1 MASPFGLP
9 GGDTVDIQS
18 NFSNTLRLSTAT
30 LLLMGITDG
39 SQEAACRPGVAANT
53 RRRWPAPAARCLRA
67 VQADWLAHASPPGT
81 LRLPAVAVLAA
92 KAAGTAGAE
101 PPPAR
106 LHPHGCAAVLP
117 PGRPLGIA
125 RGDPASPSQQGDGFA
140 RGVPPLG
147 LPPPA
152 RRLRAVQPGWLA
164 HASPPGTLRLP
175 AVAVLA
181 AKAAGTAGAEPPP
194 ARRHPHGLRRSAA
207 SGPPPWDRQRR
218 SRFAATARWR
228 LRLRGSRPSDTR
240 IRPIGA
246 DAPLE
251 RSWARFASPPSRGRL
266 GLRRLRPLARSS
278 ASPGGV
284 RPRCVRPDRPYTA
297 GADTTI
303 TFPYSCGKRLP
314 TQIFTHVSYASF

>member
-1 MASPFGLP
+1 MREASFWSSSAEGAHHEPAPRGADSLNGAASRTTWRECSRYSANLLERIALP
-9 GGDTVDIQS
+9 DCNSPSHG
-18 NFSNTLRLSTAT
+18 NSTA
-30 LLLMGITDG
+30 
-39 SQEAACRPGVAANT
+39 
-53 RRRWPAPAARCLRA
+53 
-67 VQADWLAHASPPGT
+67 
-81 LRLPAVAVLAA
+81 
-92 KAAGTAGAE
+92 AE